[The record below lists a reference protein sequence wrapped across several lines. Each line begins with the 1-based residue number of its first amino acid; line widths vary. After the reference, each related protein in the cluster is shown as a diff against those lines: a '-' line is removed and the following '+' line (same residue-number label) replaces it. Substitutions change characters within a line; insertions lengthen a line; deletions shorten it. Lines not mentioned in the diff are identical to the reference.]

1 MPHARADLAERW
13 AAVPRC
19 ARGGTWLRF
28 APFLLHVA
36 RGLHAPRKSGSETA
50 AAAACSAR
58 ASREQGLLDPFATSS
73 KQFAEASSQQG
84 RGAGAAKGVA
94 AAAAAAEEE
103 EDSVARLRATTGYA
117 RLEACTQ
124 RAGDLVYIPGM
135 WHHATVSLSE
145 SVGIFWFGVLGFG
158 GFIFGFW
165 GVGGAGLGV
174 RWLIT
179 HMCVPAAYR
188 WGWHC
193 ARTCWGRWCT
203 AGGRR
208 APGTRARPRAP

>member
-174 RWLIT
+174 RWK
-179 HMCVPAAYR
+179 
-188 WGWHC
+188 
-193 ARTCWGRWCT
+193 TCCC
-203 AGGRR
+203 
-208 APGTRARPRAP
+208 